1 MNSPNHELMS
11 TLFKTIAHHDM
22 EAAKQ
27 RVYLVMTAFF
37 FPARKRCGYIL
48 NKNRFKEPLRGT
60 AGSDN
65 DT

>member
-1 MNSPNHELMS
+1 
-11 TLFKTIAHHDM
+11 M

-37 FPARKRCGYIL
+37 FLREKDAVISLTKTDL
-48 NKNRFKEPLRGT
+48 KNLLRGT